1 MINGSPGSSER
12 TSASLL
18 PSGNSGIRR
27 DRIQGIVE
35 RYEALDLRIEYLAG
49 VDLAGIVQ
57 DLQDPL
63 GIGYLLG
70 PEVQDGRY
78 DTGAFESG
86 IAPDELIQ
94 TDGEGF
100 HDRRPPLKCVP
111 RILPIDSLLHPGL
124 PTVHSAAERTAPKE
138 TTFERDV
145 ASCTMKPNPT
155 ETVETR

>member
-1 MINGSPGSSER
+1 MINGSTGSSER

-18 PSGNSGIRR
+18 PSGNSGIGR
-27 DRIQGIVE
+27 DRIHGIVE
-35 RYEALDLRIEYLAG
+35 RYEALDLRIEYLAS
-49 VDLAGIVQ
+49 VDLAGVVQ
-57 DLQDPL
+57 DLQDPFR
-63 GIGYLLG
+63 IRYLLG

-78 DTGAFESG
+78 DAGAVESG

-124 PTVHSAAERTAPKE
+124 PAVHSAAERTAPKE
-138 TTFERDV
+138 TTFEREV
-145 ASCTMKPNPT
+145 AS
-155 ETVETR
+155 